1 MGGLRPARCRDDNH
15 RGDQRVIHAR
25 GLVQTFQTRQGRVK
39 SEVRA
44 VDGVDLD
51 VAEGEIVAFL
61 GPNGAGKT
69 TTLRML
75 TTLLRPTEGTATV
88 AGFDVVT
95 QSVDVRRSIGYVSQA
110 GGAFSG
116 ARAGDEV
123 VDHGMLY
130 GLPRSV
136 VEQRGKQLFEQ
147 LDLDGLWTR
156 MPKNMSGGQKRR
168 LDIAMGLIHEP
179 TLMFL
184 DEPTT
189 GLDPQARANLWEHI
203 RGLRER
209 RGATVFLT
217 THYLD
222 EADALSDRII
232 INDRGKIVA
241 ADTADNLK
249 AQVAGDLVDLEV
261 ADRADVAEAAR
272 KLAVL
277 TDGRAEIEVDDRHIR
292 GRVPRAGRAVPGL
305 LRELDHAAI
314 ALDSIEV
321 HRPTLDDVFLT
332 LTGRS
337 LRDAESAGEATPDG
351 DAAPAGGIASVE
363 TEGALR

>member
-1 MGGLRPARCRDDNH
+1 M
-15 RGDQRVIHAR
+15 IHAR

-51 VAEGEIVAFL
+51 VAEGEVVGFL

-75 TTLLRPTEGTATV
+75 TTLLRPTAGTATV
-88 AGFDVVT
+88 AGYDVVKDST
-95 QSVDVRRSIGYVSQA
+95 QVRRRIGYVSQ
-110 GGAFSG
+110 SG
-116 ARAGDEV
+116 STGSFARAGDEI

-130 GLPRSV
+130 GLSGRDATR
-136 VEQRGKQLFEQ
+136 RGKELFEQ
-147 LDLDGLWTR
+147 LDLPGMWSR
-156 MPKNMSGGQKRR
+156 QPKSMSGGQRRR
-168 LDIAMGLIHEP
+168 LDIAMGLVHDP
-179 TLMFL
+179 TLVFL

-189 GLDPQARANLWEHI
+189 GLDPQARANLWDHI
-203 RGLRER
+203 AALRKD

-232 INDRGKIVA
+232 VIDHGTIVA
-241 ADTADNLK
+241 ADTSDNLK

-261 ADRADVAEAAR
+261 EDVGRVADAAAR
-272 KLAVL
+272 LESVADHVEVE
-277 TDGRAEIEVDDRHIR
+277 GRHAR
-292 GRVPRAGRAVPGL
+292 GRVPRAARVVPAL
-305 LRELDHAAI
+305 LRDLQSAGIDLA
-314 ALDSIEV
+314 SIEV
-321 HRPTLDDVFLT
+321 KRPTLDDVFLT

-337 LRDAESAGEATPDG
+337 LREAEASTERSENS
-351 DAAPAGGIASVE
+351 PAGVPA
-363 TEGALR
+363 